1 LIRSTILKMG
11 VISEDLQ
18 SLREMT
24 KQEKKL
30 RKKRSIE
37 IYESKKVDQW
47 KNDDVYTDISV
58 FDWVEVKSTYSTKG

>member
-1 LIRSTILKMG
+1 
-11 VISEDLQ
+11 
-18 SLREMT
+18 MT

-47 KNDDVYTDISV
+47 KKDDIYTDISV
-58 FDWVEVKSTYSTKG
+58 FDWVEVKSTYPTKG

>member
-1 LIRSTILKMG
+1 MG

-47 KNDDVYTDISV
+47 KKDDIYTDISV
-58 FDWVEVKSTYSTKG
+58 FDWVEVKSTYPTKG

>member
-1 LIRSTILKMG
+1 MG

-58 FDWVEVKSTYSTKG
+58 FEWVEVKSTYPTKG

>member
-1 LIRSTILKMG
+1 MV

-18 SLREMT
+18 PLREMT

-58 FDWVEVKSTYSTKG
+58 FEWVEVKSTYPTKG

>member
-1 LIRSTILKMG
+1 MG

-18 SLREMT
+18 SLKEMT

-47 KNDDVYTDISV
+47 KKDDIYTDISV
-58 FDWVEVKSTYSTKG
+58 FEWVEVKSTYPTKG